1 MEDKFSCVLL
11 GFFGVRRLLRQLLM
25 VRRLAAGLEIGSPEW
40 KHGSHYPFRPRDS
53 CRNAKFGSW
62 TAGRTYLAP
71 SCAGSAAAKAASPFT
86 SPFQPIPTRLQ
97 SVSRPF
103 STSFSPVGSM
113 VRVYGRSRRVATNQG
128 ALMLLRDVVVLRW
141 CSTPS
146 SSNSYSLT
154 PKASRV
160 GVVMVPVTLM
170 P

>member
-71 SCAGSAAAKAASPFT
+71 SCAGSAAAKATSPFT

-103 STSFSPVGSM
+103 STSLSPVGSM